1 MRDHVHGDLGADA
14 ARGRYRA
21 GRRDS
26 LDLRREGRVRAAV
39 AGPYRGDSK
48 EEVELNIQ
56 SAKQVGKLC
65 ADKGWY
71 PIIPHQ
77 NTAGFEILCPKLTD
91 DFWLEGT
98 LEAARRCDAMVL
110 CPGWEFST
118 GSRGEQ
124 LEAIRLKIQSYLNVT
139 EVPNA

>member
-1 MRDHVHGDLGADA
+1 MSTTKRLEAL
-14 ARGRYRA
+14 ARWDQQEYNVK
-21 GRRDS
+21 
-26 LDLRREGRVRAAV
+26 LKLIYV

-71 PIIPHQ
+71 PIIPHL

-124 LEAIRLKIQSYLNVT
+124 LEAIRLKIQIYLNVT
-139 EVPNA
+139 EVPNAWHDVCMP